1 MPEDMYFAYGL
12 DKAKKTAQRVYRM
25 IDGLFERKM
34 KDGVWKEAP
43 EQSCILIGEDWDYEE
58 ITQEEA
64 ERLKVLW

>member
-1 MPEDMYFAYGL
+1 MYFAYGL

-25 IDGLFERKM
+25 IDGLFERKT
-34 KDGVWKEAP
+34 KDGAWKEAP